1 VNEKDLGQS
10 KIGLGL
16 AALGR
21 PGYINLGHDED
32 LGADKSVKGLE
43 QQAHTVL
50 DAAWE
55 AGVRYFDAAR
65 SYGRA
70 EAFLGSWV
78 KSREIPKD
86 EVAVGSKWGY
96 RYVADW
102 QSEAQVHEIKE
113 HSLEM
118 LQRQLVESQDY
129 LVDYLDLYQIHSA
142 TEESGVLG
150 NAKVLDALAQMK
162 TEGLLIGLTLSGP
175 RQAVTLDRALDVRRD
190 GVLLFDAVQA
200 TWNVLERSVGGALEA
215 AHEAGLLVIVK
226 EALANGRLTERN
238 NKPDFAKQR
247 AMLDEMAQ
255 SLNSSIDAVAIA
267 GVLAQS
273 WADIVLSGAA
283 KVEHLLSNL
292 GALDVQLGTED
303 LEGLVDLA
311 EGAEDYWKN
320 RATLDWN

>member
-1 VNEKDLGQS
+1 MNEKDLGQS

-303 LEGLVDLA
+303 LEGLVGLA

>member
-175 RQAVTLDRALDVRRD
+175 RQAVTLERALDVRRD

-226 EALANGRLTERN
+226 EALANGRLTKRN

-303 LEGLVDLA
+303 LEGLVGLA